1 MLQQLLRRQH
11 FVYIQQ
17 EHGHLLPAVVQV
29 GMQGLLVAAVSL
41 PEQAFNAVAVY
52 GFFKITAAG
61 AYTEFYGKILIFGRQ
76 HINYLER
83 KYRKRF
89 SLAEN
94 LFKQLAAFQLFFF
107 TICITLCVRTVFFCD
122 EKSPIS
128 QDEA

>member
-1 MLQQLLRRQH
+1 MLQQLLRGQH

-17 EHGHLLPAVVQV
+17 EHGYLLPAVLQV

-41 PEQAFNAVAVY
+41 PEQAFNTVAVY

-61 AYTEFYGKILIFGRQ
+61 ANAQLYGKILLFARQ

-94 LFKQLAAFQLFFF
+94 LLKQLAAFQFFF
-107 TICITLCVRTVFFCD
+107 FAVCIPLCVRGVFF
-122 EKSPIS
+122 
-128 QDEA
+128 